1 MRSRTAISAGVLAMA
16 LSAIPA
22 LATAA
27 GAEARDCSRG
37 GGLLSGVTNGLCD
50 VVGAVTG
57 TVDNLTGDSLK
68 PVTKGVDGATDGLLG
83 TVGQVAPTATA
94 KPTPSARKSE
104 LLPDAIS
111 EVCLPV
117 LACGDQ
123 SVLATLTPR
132 PTSSQPATVKPTPT
146 ASPRRTHRQN
156 TPVLPTEA
164 PTMPQNEPYLLDT
177 TEKPVTDDPTAD
189 TDQPRIDLLWPNPN
203 VQELTSPLN
212 DQRVV
217 RPVTPAS
224 DVIGTSLT
232 IALLLS
238 AVAATRIV
246 QQRRQRGE
254 SIPFER
260 RSTTGRH
267 RLAQRLS

>member
-94 KPTPSARKSE
+94 KPSPTTRKSD
-104 LLPDAIS
+104 LLPDAIGP
-111 EVCLPV
+111 VCLPV

-123 SVLATLTPR
+123 SVLNTLT
-132 PTSSQPATVKPTPT
+132 PTPT
-146 ASPRRTHRQN
+146 ASDPAAAKPSPTASPRHSHHQDTQ
-156 TPVLPTEA
+156 VLPTEA
-164 PTMPQNEPYLLDT
+164 PTMPQSEPYLLDT
-177 TEKPVTDDPTAD
+177 TEQPVKDDPTAD
-189 TDQPRIDLLWPNPN
+189 PDQPRIDLLWPNPYA
-203 VQELTSPLN
+203 QELISPLN

-217 RPVTPAS
+217 RPVSPAS
-224 DVIGTSLT
+224 DVIGTTLT
-232 IALLLS
+232 VALLLS

-246 QQRRQRGE
+246 QQRRQRTG

-260 RSTTGRH
+260 RTTTGRH